1 MIKKTMTY
9 VDYNSVTRTEDFY
22 FHLNKSELSK
32 MELTAHG
39 GYAEMIQ
46 RIVNAKDIPA
56 IISVMEELIQK
67 SYGVKTPDGRGF
79 LKRKEDLEL
88 FMATEAY
95 SDLFMELSTDEDKAA
110 EFINGVIPAD
120 LAEEVAKQQ
129 KQGNFSIAPK
139 NN

>member
-9 VDYNSVTRTEDFY
+9 TDYNGVERKEDFY

-32 MELTAHG
+32 MELTAQG

-46 RIVNAKDIPA
+46 KIINAKDIPA
-56 IISVMEELIQK
+56 IIQVMEDLIQK